1 MKLAISRI
9 GSLLLISMMLM
20 SCRGQISE
28 KPPIHPQQNM
38 DFQDRFNAQ
47 EENPFFADNR
57 AMRTPVEGTIARGN
71 LKDNS
76 ALFEGVA
83 ENGNFVEEIPFEL
96 TRAFL
101 YRGKERYDIF
111 CTPCHGGTGNGQGI
125 VMTGGYGYV
134 PAPTYHSER
143 SRNLPDGE
151 IYSAIT
157 NGIRNMPSYATQIP
171 VEDRWAIV
179 AYVRA
184 LQRSQYVP
192 ENEMEQFDVDL
203 AELRSIYE
211 QEQAEE
217 EALAEARAAS
227 AGDDELSAE
236 VGERLYVQNACQAC
250 HSLDGSRLVGPSFQG
265 LFGSERNFE
274 DGTTT
279 TANEEYIRES
289 ITMPGAKIVEGFN
302 NAMVPYDYLSDSEI
316 ESLIEF
322 IKTQSDN

>member
-1 MKLAISRI
+1 MAISRI

-38 DFQDRFNAQ
+38 DFQERFNAQ

-76 ALFEGVA
+76 ALYEGVD

-151 IYSAIT
+151 FYSAIT

-217 EALAEARAAS
+217 EVLAEARAAS
-227 AGDDELSAE
+227 AGGDEPSAE

-274 DGTTT
+274 DGT
-279 TANEEYIRES
+279 
-289 ITMPGAKIVEGFN
+289 
-302 NAMVPYDYLSDSEI
+302 
-316 ESLIEF
+316 
-322 IKTQSDN
+322 

>member
-1 MKLAISRI
+1 MAISRI

-38 DFQDRFNAQ
+38 DFQERFNAQ

-76 ALFEGVA
+76 ALYEGVD

-151 IYSAIT
+151 FYSAIT
-157 NGIRNMPSYATQIP
+157 NGIRNMPSYAT
-171 VEDRWAIV
+171 
-179 AYVRA
+179 
-184 LQRSQYVP
+184 
-192 ENEMEQFDVDL
+192 
-203 AELRSIYE
+203 
-211 QEQAEE
+211 
-217 EALAEARAAS
+217 
-227 AGDDELSAE
+227 
-236 VGERLYVQNACQAC
+236 
-250 HSLDGSRLVGPSFQG
+250 
-265 LFGSERNFE
+265 
-274 DGTTT
+274 
-279 TANEEYIRES
+279 
-289 ITMPGAKIVEGFN
+289 
-302 NAMVPYDYLSDSEI
+302 
-316 ESLIEF
+316 
-322 IKTQSDN
+322 